1 MQRTRSNDDVQPE
14 FYTVGQLADLL
25 QLTPMTIYRM
35 VRRGEL
41 ACHAI
46 GRIKRFR
53 RGDVETF
60 LENSRQPASGSDK
73 NDLPVPS
80 PPPDSALD
88 NRSNSLAPLSP
99 PPLNPPRYR
108 TSGRRLRY
116 RPTPRPS

>member
-1 MQRTRSNDDVQPE
+1 MKTDGIQYGRKSTMPRPYTNDEIQPE
-14 FYTVGQLADLL
+14 FYTVGQLAELL

-60 LENSRQPASGSDK
+60 LENSRQPASEPAKAERRIGSRQ
-73 NDLPVPS
+73 L
-80 PPPDSALD
+80 DSALD
-88 NRSNSLAPLSP
+88 N
-99 PPLNPPRYR
+99 
-108 TSGRRLRY
+108 
-116 RPTPRPS
+116 

>member
-1 MQRTRSNDDVQPE
+1 MNRGVRDWEGEMQRSRPKDDAEPE

-53 RGDVETF
+53 RGDVEAF
-60 LENSRQPASGSDK
+60 LQSSRQPAEGDK
-73 NDLPVPS
+73 PVAS
-80 PPPDSALD
+80 ASRRFDSVLD
-88 NRSNSLAPLSP
+88 D
-99 PPLNPPRYR
+99 
-108 TSGRRLRY
+108 
-116 RPTPRPS
+116 

>member
-1 MQRTRSNDDVQPE
+1 MQRSRNDDIQPE

-60 LENSRQPASGSDK
+60 LENSRQPASEADK
-73 NDLPVPS
+73 PGASV
-80 PPPDSALD
+80 
-88 NRSNSLAPLSP
+88 
-99 PPLNPPRYR
+99 
-108 TSGRRLRY
+108 GRRFESSLDD
-116 RPTPRPS
+116 

>member
-1 MQRTRSNDDVQPE
+1 MHSGKATSLTGARDYLKDSAAATGLGAALDDRGVSKEVGGEMPRTRLKDDVEPE

-53 RGDVETF
+53 RGDVEAF
-60 LENSRQPASGSDK
+60 LQSSRRPASGSAD
-73 NDLPVPS
+73 
-80 PPPDSALD
+80 
-88 NRSNSLAPLSP
+88 
-99 PPLNPPRYR
+99 
-108 TSGRRLRY
+108 
-116 RPTPRPS
+116 

>member
-1 MQRTRSNDDVQPE
+1 MQRPRNNDDIQPE

-60 LENSRQPASGSDK
+60 LENSRQPASEADK
-73 NDLPVPS
+73 SGPS
-80 PPPDSALD
+80 VTRRFDSVLD
-88 NRSNSLAPLSP
+88 D
-99 PPLNPPRYR
+99 
-108 TSGRRLRY
+108 
-116 RPTPRPS
+116 

>member
-1 MQRTRSNDDVQPE
+1 MQRSRSNDDIQPE
-14 FYTVGQLADLL
+14 FYTVGQLAELL

-60 LENSRQPASGSDK
+60 LENSRQPALEGDKADRSGAS
-73 NDLPVPS
+73 PS
-80 PPPDSALD
+80 RRFDTTLD
-88 NRSNSLAPLSP
+88 D
-99 PPLNPPRYR
+99 
-108 TSGRRLRY
+108 
-116 RPTPRPS
+116 

>member
-1 MQRTRSNDDVQPE
+1 MQRSVRKNEAQPE

-53 RGDVETF
+53 RGDVEAF
-60 LENSRQPASGSDK
+60 LQSSRKPAA
-73 NDLPVPS
+73 
-80 PPPDSALD
+80 SA
-88 NRSNSLAPLSP
+88 SAP
-99 PPLNPPRYR
+99 
-108 TSGRRLRY
+108 
-116 RPTPRPS
+116 

>member
-1 MQRTRSNDDVQPE
+1 MQRSRNDEVQPE

-60 LENSRQPASGSDK
+60 LENSRQPADGDRSDRPGS
-73 NDLPVPS
+73 S
-80 PPPDSALD
+80 AARRFDSALD
-88 NRSNSLAPLSP
+88 D
-99 PPLNPPRYR
+99 
-108 TSGRRLRY
+108 
-116 RPTPRPS
+116 

>member
-1 MQRTRSNDDVQPE
+1 MQRSRTNDDVQPE

-60 LENSRQPASGSDK
+60 LENSRQPAAEADKPDRSGA
-73 NDLPVPS
+73 
-80 PPPDSALD
+80 SA
-88 NRSNSLAPLSP
+88 
-99 PPLNPPRYR
+99 
-108 TSGRRLRY
+108 GRRLE
-116 RPTPRPS
+116 SILDD

>member
-1 MQRTRSNDDVQPE
+1 MQRSRNDDIQPE

-60 LENSRQPASGSDK
+60 LENSRQPSEADKSGASTSRR
-73 NDLPVPS
+73 L
-80 PPPDSALD
+80 DSALD
-88 NRSNSLAPLSP
+88 D
-99 PPLNPPRYR
+99 
-108 TSGRRLRY
+108 
-116 RPTPRPS
+116 

>member
-1 MQRTRSNDDVQPE
+1 MPRPYTNDEIQPE
-14 FYTVGQLADLL
+14 FYTVGQLAELL

-60 LENSRQPASGSDK
+60 LQNSRQPA
-73 NDLPVPS
+73 
-80 PPPDSALD
+80 AE
-88 NRSNSLAPLSP
+88 LA
-99 PPLNPPRYR
+99 R
-108 TSGRRLRY
+108 TE
-116 RPTPRPS
+116 RPGAFASRFED

>member
-1 MQRTRSNDDVQPE
+1 MRRSQPKDQDQPE

-53 RGDVETF
+53 HDDVETF
-60 LENSRQPASGSDK
+60 LESSREPATK
-73 NDLPVPS
+73 AARRS
-80 PPPDSALD
+80 PLRAPARPRLASARKD
-88 NRSNSLAPLSP
+88 
-99 PPLNPPRYR
+99 
-108 TSGRRLRY
+108 
-116 RPTPRPS
+116 

>member
-1 MQRTRSNDDVQPE
+1 MMQRSRINDDLQPE

-60 LENSRQPASGSDK
+60 LENSRQPAEADK
-73 NDLPVPS
+73 GDRPAASVS
-80 PPPDSALD
+80 RRFDSVLD
-88 NRSNSLAPLSP
+88 D
-99 PPLNPPRYR
+99 
-108 TSGRRLRY
+108 
-116 RPTPRPS
+116 

>member
-1 MQRTRSNDDVQPE
+1 MQRTRNDDVQPE

-60 LENSRQPASGSDK
+60 LENSRQPADADK
-73 NDLPVPS
+73 PGA
-80 PPPDSALD
+80 SASRMLD
-88 NRSNSLAPLSP
+88 D
-99 PPLNPPRYR
+99 
-108 TSGRRLRY
+108 
-116 RPTPRPS
+116 

>member
-1 MQRTRSNDDVQPE
+1 MQRSRNDDIQPE
-14 FYTVGQLADLL
+14 FYTVGQLAELL

-60 LENSRQPASGSDK
+60 LENSRQPSEADKSAAS
-73 NDLPVPS
+73 PS
-80 PPPDSALD
+80 RRFDSALD
-88 NRSNSLAPLSP
+88 D
-99 PPLNPPRYR
+99 
-108 TSGRRLRY
+108 
-116 RPTPRPS
+116 

>member
-1 MQRTRSNDDVQPE
+1 MQRSRNDEVQPE

-60 LENSRQPASGSDK
+60 LENSRQPADGDK
-73 NDLPVPS
+73 FDRPGAS
-80 PPPDSALD
+80 AARRFDSALD
-88 NRSNSLAPLSP
+88 D
-99 PPLNPPRYR
+99 
-108 TSGRRLRY
+108 
-116 RPTPRPS
+116 

>member
-1 MQRTRSNDDVQPE
+1 MPRSRLSDDRGPE

-53 RGDVETF
+53 RDDVEAF
-60 LENSRQPASGSDK
+60 LENSRQPASSTE
-73 NDLPVPS
+73 NAERLHAS
-80 PPPDSALD
+80 AIHRADSNHKD
-88 NRSNSLAPLSP
+88 
-99 PPLNPPRYR
+99 
-108 TSGRRLRY
+108 
-116 RPTPRPS
+116 

>member
-1 MQRTRSNDDVQPE
+1 MARSRLNEDSQPE
-14 FYTVGQLADLL
+14 FYTVGQLAELL

-60 LENSRQPASGSDK
+60 LENSRQPASE
-73 NDLPVPS
+73 
-80 PPPDSALD
+80 A
-88 NRSNSLAPLSP
+88 RQQ
-99 PPLNPPRYR
+99 
-108 TSGRRLRY
+108 
-116 RPTPRPS
+116 